1 MMKWH
6 LFFFICLFIFISA
19 CGQRIVDTYSQS
31 NFESITKAE
40 GYKYFA
46 RAQLPSTITADGLG
60 DNIRNGAWPGASMHS
75 QEQANQVAM
84 DDCGYG
90 CILSSMNGQITQEA
104 QKYID
109 IAKVKREE
117 ERIKK
122 EKKEQEFIASIPN
135 LSNLQLCENLINT
148 AGFTKTSDVN
158 YGSLSNEQLSRGL
171 SNEDCNVITGRFTS
185 EQKKI
190 IAQIEKEQKAEKL
203 KQQKISIMKK
213 DCEELGFKDNT
224 EGMGNCILKMMEL
237 EQENSPKVV
246 TTTNQT
252 SNNAEMLEIERAK
265 LKAEQERLEVE
276 KQRAWIERQEQLNRI
291 GTQSINQGWCLMNG
305 GGWGC

>member
-1 MMKWH
+1 M
-6 LFFFICLFIFISA
+6 
-19 CGQRIVDTYSQS
+19 R
-31 NFESITKAE
+31 
-40 GYKYFA
+40 
-46 RAQLPSTITADGLG
+46 TITLFAILVLTLSGCKTLVPSIPVG
-60 DNIRNGAWPGASMHS
+60 DASGVTYYGTGVDWSTPDRAEKHCNKHES
-75 QEQANQVAM
+75 KAVLVFSKDFPAHKKYKCVTYAELERQKLAAEERKRQAEE
-84 DDCGYG
+84 DR
-90 CILSSMNGQITQEA
+90 I
-104 QKYID
+104 
-109 IAKVKREE
+109 KREE
-117 ERIKK
+117 IKIAKER
-122 EKKEQEFIASIPN
+122 EFIASIPKLPN
-135 LSNLQLCENLINT
+135 SELCDSLISP
-148 AGFTKTSDVN
+148 AGKVKTWDKN
-158 YGSLSNEQLSRGL
+158 YDLLNKEQLSRGL

-224 EGMGNCILKMMEL
+224 ESMGNCILKMMEL
-237 EQENSPKVV
+237 DQENSPKVV

-252 SNNAEMLEIERAK
+252 SNNAEMLDIERAK

-291 GTQSINQGWCLMNG
+291 GTQSIDQGWCLMNG